1 MVSYTLISAAVLA
14 IAGISPWSAMAA
26 PVSSSDMTSA
36 DGGPPGGDNGNH
48 WGWYK
53 HGHDGDQGDEGDNQG
68 DDNDQGDNGNHY
80 GWGKHNHTSG
90 GQPAPSSSFGGNYPD
105 PMPTASMSIM
115 PLPSM
120 SASLT
125 PSVSSGSSSSTATQ
139 SASASSKPSASG
151 SSAAP
156 SSSSSAAAG
165 DSSSSSDQDQIVELH
180 NKFRSQH
187 SAPPLKWNETL
198 AEFAQ
203 NWSDG
208 CKFEHSQVNDLAW

>member
-1 MVSYTLISAAVLA
+1 MVSSTFISAAVLA

-26 PVSSSDMTSA
+26 PVSSDVTSA

-48 WGWYK
+48 YGWYK
-53 HGHDGDQGDEGDNQG
+53 HHEHDGNQDGEDN
-68 DDNDQGDNGNHY
+68 QGDNGNHY

-90 GQPAPSSSFGGNYPD
+90 DQPAPSSSCGDNQPD

-125 PSVSSGSSSSTATQ
+125 PSASSGSSTQ

-156 SSSSSAAAG
+156 SSSSSSG
-165 DSSSSSDQDQIVELH
+165 SGSSNSSDQDQIVQLH

-187 SAPPLKWNETL
+187 SAPDLKWNETL

-208 CKFEHSQVNDLAW
+208 CKFEHSQVRTWL